1 MSKKFQIGVKD
12 LYCGLYDADENTYSE
27 IAHIEGL
34 KSTKL
39 TINRGQEVFY
49 SDDTASQVVNYLESV
64 EVEFEV
70 TNLTIEERA
79 KLLGYATS
87 KGALAITANDKAPAV
102 GIAFRSLKSDN
113 KSYRYFAIHNI
124 TFKDPED
131 ELTTRE
137 DGIEETVLVMT
148 GIATPLNDENR
159 TVVIMADSDATN
171 ADASYLSTFLTSIPT
186 ELPAEMLTAK
196 ASK

>member
-12 LYCGLYDADENTYSE
+12 LHCGLYNEDTNTYSE
-27 IAHIEGL
+27 IEHIEGL

-49 SDDTASQVVNYLESV
+49 SDDVASQVVNYLESV

-70 TNLTIEERA
+70 TNLSIEERA
-79 KLLGYATS
+79 KLLGYASS
-87 KGALAITANDKAPAV
+87 KGALAITANDKTPAV

-124 TFKDPED
+124 TFKDPSD
-131 ELTTRE
+131 ELTTRQ
-137 DGIEETVLVMT
+137 DGIEETVLIMT
-148 GIATPLNDENR
+148 GIATPLNDENQ
-159 TVVIMADSDATN
+159 TVVIMADSDD
-171 ADASYLSTFLTSIPT
+171 ADADETYLSKFLTSIPT
-186 ELPAEMLTAK
+186 ELPGQGLSAK
-196 ASK
+196 AIK

>member
-12 LYCGLYDADENTYSE
+12 LHCGLYDEGTNTYTDIE
-27 IAHIEGL
+27 KIEGL

-70 TNLTIEERA
+70 SNLSIEERA

-87 KGALAITANDKAPAV
+87 KGALAVTANDKAPAV

-113 KSYRYFAIHNI
+113 QSYRYFAIHNI

-131 ELTTRE
+131 TLTTRE
-137 DGIEETVLVMT
+137 DGIEETVLVIT
-148 GIATPLNDENR
+148 GIATPLNDAKQ
-159 TVVIMADSDATN
+159 TVVIMADSDATD
-171 ADASYLSTFLTSIPT
+171 ADATYLGSFLTEIPM
-186 ELPAEMLTAK
+186 ELPTATMSVK
-196 ASK
+196 AGK

>member
-12 LYCGLYDADENTYSE
+12 LHCGLYDADTNTYSE